1 MLGCVVHA
9 RCILNSNRKYVPK
22 LLKDLGKKQHILKA
36 DLDFLGSVK
45 DAVIGKETIGDARAE
60 RLRQMVNHC
69 MGGD

>member
-1 MLGCVVHA
+1 MHA
-9 RCILNSNRKYVPK
+9 RCTWNSNRKYVPK
-22 LLKDLGKKQHILKA
+22 LLKDLGKKQQILKA

-60 RLRQMVNHC
+60 QLRQIVNHC